1 MTVNKDHAGLRRP
14 PALANVWRVSAASIW
29 TLGLSAVAWL
39 AVGSLTGWG
48 ARRRG
53 QRFAWLNGLFFPVS
67 WVIWYVVDERA
78 AGGRATRRQR
88 REAL

>member
-1 MTVNKDHAGLRRP
+1 VNG
-14 PALANVWRVSAASIW
+14 ASIW
-29 TLGLSAVAWL
+29 TLGLSAVAAWP
-39 AVGSLTGWG
+39 AVGSLTAWG

-53 QRFAWLNGLFFPVS
+53 QRWRFAGLSGLFFPVS
-67 WVIWYVVDERA
+67 WVIWYVIDERA

>member
-1 MTVNKDHAGLRRP
+1 M
-14 PALANVWRVSAASIW
+14 W
-29 TLGLSAVAWL
+29 TLGLSAAVWL
-39 AVGSLTGWG
+39 AVGSLTAVG

-53 QRFAWLNGLFFPVS
+53 QVWRFAWLSGLFFPVS
-67 WVIWYVVDERA
+67 WLIWYLVDERA

>member
-1 MTVNKDHAGLRRP
+1 M
-14 PALANVWRVSAASIW
+14 W
-29 TLGLSAVAWL
+29 TLGLSAAAAWL
-39 AVGSLTGWG
+39 ASGSLTARG

-53 QRFAWLNGLFFPVS
+53 QRWRFAWLTGLFFPVS
-67 WVIWYVVDERA
+67 WVIWYMIDERA

>member
-1 MTVNKDHAGLRRP
+1 M
-14 PALANVWRVSAASIW
+14 W
-29 TLGLSAVAWL
+29 TLGLSAVTWL
-39 AVGSLTGWG
+39 ALGSLAALG

-53 QRFAWLNGLFFPVS
+53 QRWRFAWLSGLFFPVS
-67 WVIWYVVDERA
+67 WVIWYMADERA

>member
-1 MTVNKDHAGLRRP
+1 M
-14 PALANVWRVSAASIW
+14 W
-29 TLGLSAVAWL
+29 TLGLSAAVWL
-39 AVGSLTGWG
+39 AVGSLAAWG

-53 QRFAWLNGLFFPVS
+53 QRWRVASLSGLFFPVS
-67 WVIWYVVDERA
+67 WVIWYMVAERA

>member
-1 MTVNKDHAGLRRP
+1 MGLT
-14 PALANVWRVSAASIW
+14 AA
-29 TLGLSAVAWL
+29 AWL
-39 AVGSLTGWG
+39 AVGSLVAWG

-53 QRFAWLNGLFFPVS
+53 QRWPLACLSGLFFPVT
-67 WVIWYVVDERA
+67 WVIWYMADERA

>member
-1 MTVNKDHAGLRRP
+1 VSVAG
-14 PALANVWRVSAASIW
+14 IW
-29 TLGLSAVAWL
+29 ALGLSATVWL
-39 AVGSLTGWG
+39 AVGSLTAWG

-53 QRFAWLNGLFFPVS
+53 QRWRFAWLSGLFFPVS
-67 WVIWYVVDERA
+67 GVIWYMIDERA

>member
-1 MTVNKDHAGLRRP
+1 
-14 PALANVWRVSAASIW
+14 
-29 TLGLSAVAWL
+29 
-39 AVGSLTGWG
+39 VGSLAAWG

-53 QRFAWLNGLFFPVS
+53 QRFAWLSGLFFPVS
-67 WVIWYVVDERA
+67 WVIWYMADERA

>member
-1 MTVNKDHAGLRRP
+1 
-14 PALANVWRVSAASIW
+14 VSAASIW
-29 TLGLSAVAWL
+29 ALGLSAVAWL
-39 AVGSLTGWG
+39 AIGSLTAWG

-53 QRFAWLNGLFFPVS
+53 QRWRIAWLSGLFFPVS
-67 WVIWYVVDERA
+67 WVIWYMIDERA

>member
-1 MTVNKDHAGLRRP
+1 
-14 PALANVWRVSAASIW
+14 
-29 TLGLSAVAWL
+29 L
-39 AVGSLTGWG
+39 AVGSLTAWG

-53 QRFAWLNGLFFPVS
+53 QRWRFAWLSGLFFPVS
-67 WVIWYVVDERA
+67 WVLWYMIDERA